1 MITEVSSHCR
11 WERSNYR
18 WRKKPPEYMWKLS
31 SLWVVSHWWQNLT
44 CLGRIIV
51 TLLLVIT
58 LDVMYYCPGQVSCP
72 FSSDRP
78 GTHLLSQKK
87 QVLANSNFKYICE
100 YIFMSKLIPKSL
112 WSGAL
117 STSVVSSFCSCAQIA
132 WLQWSLL
139 FIHPQHLDAPGPF
152 HTYCLSDWN
161 SLFMCLTLSYPLSP
175 H

>member
-44 CLGRIIV
+44 CLGHIIV

-117 STSVVSSFCSCAQIA
+117 STSVVSSFYSCAQIA
-132 WLQWSLL
+132 WLQWSLFYLYTLNILMPLGLSIRTVYLTGIL
-139 FIHPQHLDAPGPF
+139 FS
-152 HTYCLSDWN
+152 CV
-161 SLFMCLTLSYPLSP
+161 SLFHIL
-175 H
+175 